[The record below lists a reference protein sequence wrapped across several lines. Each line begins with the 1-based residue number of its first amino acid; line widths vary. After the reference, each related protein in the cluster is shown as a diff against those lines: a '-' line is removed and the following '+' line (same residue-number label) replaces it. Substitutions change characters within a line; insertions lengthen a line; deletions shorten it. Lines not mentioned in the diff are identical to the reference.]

1 MGGGRVGEV
10 SGEFGR
16 TGVEGRILRMG
27 GGETTLECGGGDVAC
42 VGEKTLGTG
51 AKGGGDRT
59 RGGGEKTRCGE
70 GRTGE
75 GDVGREEDMR
85 VVVVVVDNVDDD
97 AVMIGNVGF
106 APTRANSRCCTRSFF
121 RVDPTLT

>member
-27 GGETTLECGGGDVAC
+27 GGETILECGGGDVAC
-42 VGEKTLGTG
+42 VGEKTLGAG

-85 VVVVVVDNVDDD
+85 IVVVDDVDDD

-106 APTRANSRCCTRSFF
+106 PPTRANSRGRTRSLF